1 MVFQC
6 DLSFKPCFSESCR
19 NHDGNSSICWIFMF
33 VQFLTALFLLSF
45 TRVRRRWN
53 KCYFCRRKVRKKLG
67 KRFVSGNLV
76 DHHSIDDS
84 SIVKEM
90 MFPVLEGRGS
100 SAFANVE
107 PDGNDWDPQ
116 HMNSTSNPDELSNH
130 NLNGIDIGDEEPE
143 DFLPVH
149 IKEGE
154 EVGDKK
160 GASHIDDLP
169 HSPKEKKTV
178 NSSNDKTR
186 VKSLRTNDS
195 QTPWDASRKEFVS
208 KRLSNDS
215 VHCRTDE
222 KNPVLRT
229 YRSQQNFLKN
239 NDDISIL
246 FPSEYLPEYVP
257 LSAGYN
263 VSQSWQIMKSI
274 LNSKEAFELIT
285 VAAGSSFLSSGLSS
299 IVAMVYQYERAF
311 NTNCSLD
318 TDVEGVHY
326 TEWIESNG
334 IALKTTIDGYK
345 FLPIFL
351 LLGYMGFLVQR
362 WRTFMLTCHSIQGR
376 MNDIGVLCGG
386 EPSVPIQ
393 EADKIKLWNIYRL
406 LNVIHILTLKSF
418 SPSLKDLSIEPD
430 YVEKLALLTINE
442 AINISLMEIKAREG
456 VVALLVHEVK
466 ELFESNNSSYAVN
479 TVMEKICGL
488 RGACASLHDL
498 FVQDNPNE
506 YIVSM
511 KALIGVY
518 CGLVVIG
525 FPLILGTSPTVGCFQ
540 PVSLIGTF
548 FVVFSLGFPLLL
560 FNKLQNPFADNG
572 IDVNNLIAGTEL
584 SLFQN
589 LRAMWHFHTGGN
601 SIVRAKRANYARQ
614 HRFSYTTMK
623 GSFGEL

>member
-1 MVFQC
+1 
-6 DLSFKPCFSESCR
+6 
-19 NHDGNSSICWIFMF
+19 MF

-45 TRVRRRWN
+45 TRVRRGWN

-67 KRFVSGNLV
+67 RGFVSGSVV

-84 SIVKEM
+84 SIVK
-90 MFPVLEGRGS
+90 LEGRGS
-100 SAFANVE
+100 SAFANVK

-116 HMNSTSNPDELSNH
+116 PMNSTSNPRDELSKN

-149 IKEGE
+149 IKKGE
-154 EVGDKK
+154 EAGDKK
-160 GASHIDDLP
+160 GAIHIDDLP

-208 KRLSNDS
+208 KRLSSYS

-257 LSAGYN
+257 LSAGCN

-334 IALKTTIDGYK
+334 IALKTTIGTYIFQRRACVIPLHPFNPCD
-345 FLPIFL
+345 LPSSCNRN
-351 LLGYMGFLVQR
+351 R
-362 WRTFMLTCHSIQGR
+362 WLQ
-376 MNDIGVLCGG
+376 V
-386 EPSVPIQ
+386 
-393 EADKIKLWNIYRL
+393 
-406 LNVIHILTLKSF
+406 
-418 SPSLKDLSIEPD
+418 
-430 YVEKLALLTINE
+430 
-442 AINISLMEIKAREG
+442 
-456 VVALLVHEVK
+456 
-466 ELFESNNSSYAVN
+466 SSYFSIIRIHGISCPK
-479 TVMEKICGL
+479 MENIHVKM
-488 RGACASLHDL
+488 SLDSGE
-498 FVQDNPNE
+498 NE
-506 YIVSM
+506 RYR
-511 KALIGVY
+511 
-518 CGLVVIG
+518 C
-525 FPLILGTSPTVGCFQ
+525 
-540 PVSLIGTF
+540 SL
-548 FVVFSLGFPLLL
+548 
-560 FNKLQNPFADNG
+560 
-572 IDVNNLIAGTEL
+572 
-584 SLFQN
+584 
-589 LRAMWHFHTGGN
+589 WW
-601 SIVRAKRANYARQ
+601 
-614 HRFSYTTMK
+614 
-623 GSFGEL
+623 